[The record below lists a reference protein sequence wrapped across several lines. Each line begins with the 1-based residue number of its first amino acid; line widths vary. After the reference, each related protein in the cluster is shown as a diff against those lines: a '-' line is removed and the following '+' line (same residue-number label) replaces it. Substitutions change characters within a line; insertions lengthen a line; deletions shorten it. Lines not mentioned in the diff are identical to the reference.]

1 MKKFKAE
8 IVVHTIKEI
17 EIVSETDKLY
27 LLKQNNRLSKP
38 LKESKESQYH
48 KYCDTYE
55 EAKLYLIAHRENL
68 IKQYQAY
75 VDYEKNK
82 LKEINETL

>member
-8 IVVHTIKEI
+8 ILGRTIKLI
-17 EIVSETDKLY
+17 EIVSETDKFY
-27 LLKQNNRLSKP
+27 LLKQNNMLGKTM
-38 LKESKESQYH
+38 KEAKESQYH
-48 KYCDTYE
+48 KYYDTYE

>member
-27 LLKQNNRLSKP
+27 LLKQNK
-38 LKESKESQYH
+38 H
-48 KYCDTYE
+48 
-55 EAKLYLIAHRENL
+55 
-68 IKQYQAY
+68 
-75 VDYEKNK
+75 
-82 LKEINETL
+82 

>member
-17 EIVSETDKLY
+17 EIVSETDKLF
-27 LLKQNNRLSKP
+27 LLKQNNKLGKP
-38 LKESKESQYH
+38 IKESKESQYH
-48 KYCDTYE
+48 KYYDTYE
-55 EAKLYLIAHRENL
+55 EAKLYLIERQKNL
-68 IKQYQAY
+68 IKQCQGY